1 MAIEV
6 SPSQEEQINRQV
18 VHLSEWLARNAPHVV
33 DEQCHLDAGTE
44 EQAYWHYGYL
54 VALRDIQKM
63 IHEGDT
69 VG

>member
-1 MAIEV
+1 MTIEIT
-6 SPSQEEQINRQV
+6 PTEESLLNKRIN
-18 VHLSEWLARNAPHVV
+18 HLSEWLKRNAPHVH

-54 VALRDIQKM
+54 TALKDIQNM

-69 VG
+69 I